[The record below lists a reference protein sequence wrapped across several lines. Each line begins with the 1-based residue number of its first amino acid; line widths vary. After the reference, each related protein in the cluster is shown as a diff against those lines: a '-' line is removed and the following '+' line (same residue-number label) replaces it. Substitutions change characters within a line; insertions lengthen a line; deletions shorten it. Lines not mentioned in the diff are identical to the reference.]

1 MLSLAIIMHLV
12 LEKDERKDTDED
24 TEEYDNVQDK
34 LNKLID
40 LLSKM

>member
-12 LEKDERKDTDED
+12 LEKDERNDTDED
-24 TEEYDNVQDK
+24 TEEYDSVQDK
-34 LNKLID
+34 LNQLID